1 MKEKPKTLTIYYHCH
16 AGCPQ
21 LVTYCDIINSKEDYR
36 YPENMSPV
44 IVSLNQEL
52 PYLDADLEEKTTTKT
67 IRYIVGKVEPANMTL
82 NFNFDFDYEAEEFLE
97 KYPESKVI
105 NYTSPNGKSYII
117 PKTDCTRAFDT
128 EEDLK
133 NGVDA
138 FVTRFLGLREKDK
151 EKEKT
156 TAHKESPKTYVKRAD
171 SVCKTK

>member
-16 AGCPQ
+16 ASCPQ
-21 LVTYCDIINSKEDYR
+21 LVTYCDIVDSLEDYK
-36 YPENMSPV
+36 YPAKETPV
-44 IVSLNQEL
+44 IVSLNQEI
-52 PYLDADLEEKTTTKT
+52 PYLNADLEERTTIKT
-67 IRYIVGKVEPANMTL
+67 IRYIVGKVEPADMTL
-82 NFNFDFDYEAEEFLE
+82 NFNFDYEAEEFLE

-133 NGVDA
+133 KGVDA
-138 FVTRFLGLREKDK
+138 FVTRFLGLKEKDK

-156 TAHKESPKTYVKRAD
+156 TTHKESPKTYVKRAN

>member
-16 AGCPQ
+16 ASCPQ
-21 LVTYCDIINSKEDYR
+21 LVTYCDIVDSLEDYK
-36 YPENMSPV
+36 YPVKETPV
-44 IVSLNQEL
+44 IVSLNQEI
-52 PYLDADLEEKTTTKT
+52 PYLNADLEEKTTIKT
-67 IRYIVGKVEPANMTL
+67 IRYIVGKVEPADMTL
-82 NFNFDFDYEAEEFLE
+82 NFNFDYETEEFLE

-133 NGVDA
+133 KGVDA

-156 TAHKESPKTYVKRAD
+156 TTHKESPKTYVKRAN

>member
-1 MKEKPKTLTIYYHCH
+1 MKEKQKTLTIYYHCH

-21 LVTYCDIINSKEDYR
+21 LVTYCDIVDSLEDYK
-36 YPENMSPV
+36 YPVKESPV
-44 IVSLNQEL
+44 IVSLNQEI
-52 PYLDADLEEKTTTKT
+52 PYLGADLEEKTTIKT
-67 IRYIVGKVEPANMTL
+67 IRYIVGKVEPADMTL
-82 NFNFDFDYEAEEFLE
+82 NFNFDYEAEEFLE

-133 NGVDA
+133 KGVDA
-138 FVTRFLGLREKDK
+138 FVVRFLDLREKDK

-156 TAHKESPKTYVKRAD
+156 TTHKESPKTYVKRAD
-171 SVCKTK
+171 SIVKETK

>member
-1 MKEKPKTLTIYYHCH
+1 MKEKPKTLTIYYH
-16 AGCPQ
+16 ASCPQ
-21 LVTYCDIINSKEDYR
+21 LVTYCDIVDSLEDYK
-36 YPENMSPV
+36 YPEKEKPV
-44 IVSLNQEL
+44 IVSLNQEI
-52 PYLDADLEEKTTTKT
+52 PYLDADLEEKTTIKT
-67 IRYIVGKVEPANMTL
+67 IRYIVGKVEPADMTL
-82 NFNFDFDYEAEEFLE
+82 NFNFDYEAEEFLE

-133 NGVDA
+133 KGVDA
-138 FVTRFLGLREKDK
+138 FVTRFLGLK

-156 TAHKESPKTYVKRAD
+156 TTHKESPKTYVKRAN